1 MSQLSDDVAAL
12 TTAVEK
18 IQTTIQNLQAK
29 ATAPSADAPAQSD
42 LDAITNATATLNSLA
57 NADPGPPAAA

>member
-12 TTAVEK
+12 VAAVDKVNTTV
-18 IQTTIQNLQAK
+18 TNLQAK
-29 ATAPSADAPAQSD
+29 VAATGEAPAQSD